1 MNRIKRRILA
11 TIATVVLPGMMF
23 AQKPVVLTV
32 QANKPIADVQPTMYG
47 VFFED
52 INFAADGG
60 IYAELV
66 KNRSFEF
73 YDPQMGWNEVK
84 KDGAKGAL
92 LVINQEEVT
101 PNNPRYM
108 RVKKTTDNGSFG
120 IVNEGFRGIG
130 VNKDAEYRF
139 SVFARNVEGAALKI
153 KVQLLNADNTVIGE
167 TEVSGLTTEWNKYK
181 ATFKSSETVPN
192 AKLSVTVEGKGTLD
206 MDMVSLFP
214 VDTWRGR
221 ENGMRKDLVQL
232 LADMKPGF
240 VRFPGGCIVEG
251 HDLAVR
257 YQWKKTV
264 GNVEDRKVIVNRWN
278 TEFKHRPTPD
288 YYQSFGLGFYEYFLL
303 SEDLGAQPLP
313 ILNCGMACQFNIGE
327 VVPLDKLDPYIQ
339 DALDLVEF
347 ANGDVSTK
355 WGALRSQMG
364 HPKPFNLKYLGIGNE
379 QWGEQYVERYKAFA
393 QVLSAKHP
401 EIVLVSGS
409 GPNPDGKEF
418 DYLWGEINKMDDNLK
433 PALVDEHYY
442 RTADWFLKHA
452 DRYDSYDRSGPKVFA
467 GEYAGQSDKVV
478 SAKNRNNWKVAIAEA
493 AYLTGMERNADVISM
508 TSYAPLFAHVDAW
521 QWTPDMIWF
530 DNLRSMGTPNYY
542 VQKLFSTNAGTNVLS
557 ILNGKNKV
565 IGQDGLYASTVFDKN
580 SNEIIIKLVNVN
592 STPLEVVVALKGKSA
607 VGEAKWLVMSS
618 DDEASENSLD
628 KPMALSPVEK
638 TLSVTGKTLKLTL
651 GSKSL
656 NVFRVPVK

>member
-1 MNRIKRRILA
+1 MNRLTRRICTSLFA
-11 TIATVVLPGMMF
+11 VLLPGMLF
-23 AQKPVVLTV
+23 SQKTVTLTV
-32 QANKPIADVQPTMYG
+32 QADKPVAEVQSTMYG

-73 YDPQMGWNEVK
+73 YDPQMGWKEVR
-84 KDGAKGAL
+84 KDGAKGSL

-108 RVKKTTDNGSFG
+108 RVKKISAEGAYG
-120 IVNEGFRGIG
+120 IENEGFRGMG
-130 VNKDAEYRF
+130 VFKDAQYRF
-139 SVFARNVEGAALKI
+139 SVFLRNVSGKGLKLKVELVKSDGTVLGATEVTGFTGEWVKYQSSFTCSTTAPKAKLR
-153 KVQLLNADNTVIGE
+153 VSVIGE
-167 TEVSGLTTEWNKYK
+167 G
-181 ATFKSSETVPN
+181 
-192 AKLSVTVEGKGTLD
+192 SVD
-206 MDMVSLFP
+206 MDMISLFP
-214 VDTWRGR
+214 HDTWKGR

-240 VRFPGGCIVEG
+240 LRFPGGCIVEG

-264 GNVEDRKVIVNRWN
+264 GKVEDRKVIVNRWN
-278 TEFKHRPTPD
+278 TEFDHRPTPD

-303 SEDLGAQPLP
+303 SEDFGAEPLP

-327 VVPLDKLDPYIQ
+327 VVPLDQLDPYIQ
-339 DALDLVEF
+339 DALDLIEF
-347 ANGDVSTK
+347 ANGDVTTK
-355 WGALRSQMG
+355 WGALRAEMG
-364 HPKPFNLKYLGIGNE
+364 HAEPFKLKYLGIGNE

-393 QVLSAKHP
+393 KILTARHP
-401 EIVLVSGS
+401 EVQLVSGS

-418 DYLWGEINKMDDNLK
+418 DYLWKEINKMETSLK

-442 RTADWFLKHA
+442 RTAEWFLENA
-452 DRYDSYDRSGPKVFA
+452 DRYDSYDRSGPKIFA

-493 AYLTGMERNADVISM
+493 AYLTGMERNADIISM

-542 VQKLFSTNAGTNVLS
+542 VQKLFSTNAGTDVLS
-557 ILNGKNKV
+557 ILKDKEKV
-565 IGQDGLYASTVFDKN
+565 IGQEGIYASTVWDSK
-580 SNEIIIKLVNVN
+580 SNEVILKLVNVN
-592 STPLEVVVALKGKSA
+592 ATVLDVIVTLKGKSA
-607 VGEAKWLVMSS
+607 VGSAKWLVMAS
-618 DDEASENSLD
+618 DNQETENSLD
-628 KPMALSPVEK
+628 HPK
-638 TLSVTGKTLKLTL
+638 TLSPLEKQLAVSGKTIKFSLDA
-651 GSKSL
+651 KSV
-656 NVFRVPVK
+656 NVLRVPTK